1 MAYSIVVEIH
11 RAVCCAD
18 SLLHAQRHSLFQ
30 KQFDIGH
37 VLGLLFSPCRS
48 HAIYCKFATP
58 TGLHVL
64 LVFYAM
70 SCWGKALGSYPVS
83 WRRTSPIR
91 FAVFF

>member
-37 VLGLLFSPCRS
+37 VLGLPSLPITRIC
-48 HAIYCKFATP
+48 CKFATP

-70 SCWGKALGSYPVS
+70 SC
-83 WRRTSPIR
+83 
-91 FAVFF
+91 

>member
-70 SCWGKALGSYPVS
+70 SC
-83 WRRTSPIR
+83 
-91 FAVFF
+91 